1 MRRALILPL
10 LAMPLVAACGTD
22 GTGQPAEERRSAAGE
37 VLGGEVSDAMI
48 PLDTVKSTAPAER
61 RAAAG
66 ATASAS
72 GAAKPAPNLPR
83 PEMSGGP
90 EPLPEDPSAEDAPSP
105 PQPQ

>member
-1 MRRALILPL
+1 MRRVLILPL

-22 GTGQPAEERRSAAGE
+22 GTGQPVDERRSAAGE

-48 PLDTVKSTAPAER
+48 PLDTVKSTAPAENR
-61 RAAAG
+61 RVPD
-66 ATASAS
+66 ATAT
-72 GAAKPAPNLPR
+72 AADAQRPAPQLPR

-90 EPLPEDPSAEDAPSP
+90 EPLPDDPSAEDAPSP